1 MRPPHLTRAGHRI
14 VQSSGVSRVGLRGG
28 SKSRKLKWLV
38 KVGAGKGDL
47 KNHGLGGFPGNQKT
61 PLDTPLQS
69 TLLLSFFA
77 APEARVYK
85 RVCLSINTVYG
96 ISLLFTTLY
105 FKNQNK
111 NAHSPADWSLCA
123 FSPLVSI
130 QLRERASWVQDIEE
144 CSTSASAR
152 WSHNLYYTF
161 LFRHRREFWITC
173 FGMLTN

>member
-1 MRPPHLTRAGHRI
+1 MAWGDFRATRKSPWVRHCSRRFFSRFLQHR
-14 VQSSGVSRVGLRGG
+14 R
-28 SKSRKLKWLV
+28 
-38 KVGAGKGDL
+38 
-47 KNHGLGGFPGNQKT
+47 H
-61 PLDTPLQS
+61 
-69 TLLLSFFA
+69 
-77 APEARVYK
+77 RVYK

-96 ISLLFTTLY
+96 ISSLFTTEY

-123 FSPLVSI
+123 CSPLVSI

-144 CSTSASAR
+144 CSTPASAR

-161 LFRHRREFWITC
+161 LFRHRREFWITR